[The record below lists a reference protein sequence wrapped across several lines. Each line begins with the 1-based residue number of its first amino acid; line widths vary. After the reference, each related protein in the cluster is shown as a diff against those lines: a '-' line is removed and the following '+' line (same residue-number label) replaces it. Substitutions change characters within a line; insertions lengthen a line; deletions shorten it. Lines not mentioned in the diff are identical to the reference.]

1 MQHFAS
7 KLLHEDGGRY
17 QRASCTRSGRRSRR
31 QMVSTKATTLNSEQN
46 VIKVLLLSLHLLAAV
61 HLTQHKLPATL
72 FVAHAH
78 LPLALVVLLLL
89 ARRVVP
95 VDRGQHRSCRHHCN
109 HRRSLTEIEVETN
122 RPETTNRRPS
132 GAVSIEIEGGC
143 YRLGKC
149 GFCRVRLLM

>member
-17 QRASCTRSGRRSRR
+17 QRVSCTKSGRRSRR
-31 QMVSTKATTLNSEQN
+31 QMMSTKATTLNSEQN
-46 VIKVLLLSLHLLAAV
+46 VIKVLLLSLHLLVVV

-72 FVAHAH
+72 CVAHAH

-95 VDRGQHRSCRHHCN
+95 VDHRQHWSCRHHCN
-109 HRRSLTEIEVETN
+109 YRRSLTEMYVKMSNKSTRLQTDN
-122 RPETTNRRPS
+122 LQ
-132 GAVSIEIEGGC
+132 GGC

-149 GFCRVRLLM
+149 GFCQVWLLR